1 MRFSSLYPSSLTTR
15 CLINTLQTLFIS
27 WNNFYSL
34 EYFLSDIK
42 ATFPKNSLPAIL
54 HGCLP
59 TGQLQIGSLPWLK
72 EELGCKLAQARAS
85 SAALLLLYQP
95 VSGNPPESSLFG
107 YVVNMKIYETRMTK
121 LPKIKVGSK
130 LSVFSVNCQYANFNA
145 LNYLVLIKILKI
157 MQLPVN

>member
-1 MRFSSLYPSSLTTR
+1 MAVCQLV
-15 CLINTLQTLFIS
+15 
-27 WNNFYSL
+27 
-34 EYFLSDIK
+34 
-42 ATFPKNSLPAIL
+42 NSRLA
-54 HGCLP
+54 HCFGCEV
-59 TGQLQIGSLPWLK
+59 WLK

-121 LPKIKVGSK
+121 LPKIKVASK

-157 MQLPVN
+157 MQLPDN